1 MNSDQ
6 LKGKWK
12 QFQGELKKQW
22 GKFTDD
28 DLRQIEGDYEKFTGK
43 AQERYGDKKAEVLKW
58 AEQWHRQ
65 PQKPKEEH
73 AGSGP
78 R

>member
-12 QFQGELKKQW
+12 QFRGELKKQW

-28 DLRQIEGDYEKFTGK
+28 DLRQIEGDYEKFVGK

-58 AEQWHRQ
+58 AEQWRQ
-65 PQKPKEEH
+65 KSDQPKGEH